1 MFQQADLARLREWA
15 GCSDDVTRQ
24 RLDSEET
31 GHEDD
36 GDHSN
41 DDDDED
47 HDDYFY
53 VDEEKNSAGGL
64 FFMLGSVRMH
74 KRTRPSIKGS
84 INTKNS
90 TRCPT
95 ELDHSNK

>member
-47 HDDYFY
+47 HDDYFH
-53 VDEEKNSAGGL
+53 VDEEKILLVAFSSCSAVFGC
-64 FFMLGSVRMH
+64 
-74 KRTRPSIKGS
+74 IKGPDQAS
-84 INTKNS
+84 RGQLTPKTAQGVALN
-90 TRCPT
+90 
-95 ELDHSNK
+95 